1 MENNRRSDLSSIS
14 KVFKQL
20 GGSSLLLAA
29 WRAGFAAIHS
39 PQKQSTMG
47 SGEELRALQRSA
59 KVTVCQELKSFWLIE
74 TVLEIAG
81 TAEDVQYVQCLYQN
95 GGRRHRETS

>member
-1 MENNRRSDLSSIS
+1 M
-14 KVFKQL
+14 
-20 GGSSLLLAA
+20 LLAS

-59 KVTVCQELKSFWLIE
+59 KVAVCQELKSFWLIE

-81 TAEDVQYVQCLYQN
+81 TAEDVQ
-95 GGRRHRETS
+95 